1 MVARSE
7 PVLVLGEWA
16 ISGRLMLCG
25 YLPEAFKI
33 QMKTMSA
40 MAQPQRLKRIGFRW
54 PQVAHTLAL
63 KLRRSPHQEHTFT
76 FCSPA
81 LWLSCVLT
89 GSRAI
94 LSVQSEAEHKDQ
106 HHSDHAKNI
115 PYEVGCG
122 DL

>member
-1 MVARSE
+1 MVVRGK
-7 PVLVLGEWA
+7 PVPVLGEWA
-16 ISGRLMLCG
+16 TVGAAVLG
-25 YLPEAFKI
+25 DYLPEASKI

-54 PQVAHTLAL
+54 PQLAHTLAL

-94 LSVQSEAEHKDQ
+94 LSV
-106 HHSDHAKNI
+106 
-115 PYEVGCG
+115 
-122 DL
+122 